1 MSNKGVEIQIDTYN
15 IRTRNFSWETNFNF
29 SLSRNKLLEIGGES
43 QIISQGERNECYIAK
58 VGSPLIQY
66 FGYKT
71 QGVWKSQEE
80 IDANPH
86 FADDIPGGLRIVDT
100 DNNSM
105 LDANDRVPLGNPYPD
120 FTWGLTNNLRYKNF
134 DFSILIQG
142 VQGITVFNG
151 DVFYT
156 ETMRYNKAYTKNRW
170 ISPEHPGDGKTPYEK
185 SGHNLLLTDYPLQN
199 ASYACLRNLTIGYT
213 MPKDIV
219 KKMHLNDLRFYLS
232 GNNLLYIWSG
242 DYRGINPESRF
253 TTGPYTNTLIDGYQ
267 RGGFPLT
274 STISVG
280 FDVNF

>member
-1 MSNKGVEIQIDTYN
+1 M
-15 IRTRNFSWETNFNF
+15 
-29 SLSRNKLLEIGGES
+29 
-43 QIISQGERNECYIAK
+43 
-58 VGSPLIQY
+58 GSYQQLALQ
-66 FGYKT
+66 
-71 QGVWKSQEE
+71 
-80 IDANPH
+80 
-86 FADDIPGGLRIVDT
+86 
-100 DNNSM
+100 
-105 LDANDRVPLGNPYPD
+105 
-120 FTWGLTNNLRYKNF
+120 NF

-151 DVFYT
+151 DVYYN
-156 ETMRYNKAYTKNRW
+156 ETLRYNKAYAKNRW
-170 ISPEHPGDGKTPYEK
+170 ISAEHPGDGKTPYEK
-185 SGHNLLLTDYPLQN
+185 NGHNLLLTDYPLQN

>member
-1 MSNKGVEIQIDTYN
+1 M
-15 IRTRNFSWETNFNF
+15 
-29 SLSRNKLLEIGGES
+29 
-43 QIISQGERNECYIAK
+43 
-58 VGSPLIQY
+58 
-66 FGYKT
+66 
-71 QGVWKSQEE
+71 
-80 IDANPH
+80 
-86 FADDIPGGLRIVDT
+86 
-100 DNNSM
+100 
-105 LDANDRVPLGNPYPD
+105 PLGNPYPD

-151 DVFYT
+151 DVYYN
-156 ETMRYNKAYTKNRW
+156 ETLRYNKGYAKNRW
-170 ISPEHPGDGKTPYEK
+170 ISAEHPGDGKTPYEK
-185 SGHNLLLTDYPLQN
+185 NGHNLLLTDYPLQN